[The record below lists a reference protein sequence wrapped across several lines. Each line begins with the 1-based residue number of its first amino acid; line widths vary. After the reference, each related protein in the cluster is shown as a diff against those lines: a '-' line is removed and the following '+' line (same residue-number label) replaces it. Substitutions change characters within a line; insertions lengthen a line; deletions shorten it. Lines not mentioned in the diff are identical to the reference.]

1 MYAINRYKKQNKPTS
16 TLEFIKRLEPIQI
29 FKIDVK
35 GDTINRYEP
44 EKRFL

>member
-1 MYAINRYKKQNKPTS
+1 MYAINKYNKQKKPTS
-16 TLEFIKRLEPIQI
+16 TFEFIKRLEPINI

-44 EKRFL
+44 EKSFL

>member
-1 MYAINRYKKQNKPTS
+1 MYAINKCNKQNKPTS
-16 TLEFIKRLEPIQI
+16 TLEFIKRLELIKI
-29 FKIDVK
+29 FKTDIK